1 MLCFYYL
8 GLFFVT
14 GFDPFLEQVLDQY
27 CLCLGEQ
34 IFIGWI
40 DFLKKTIKKKN
51 ENRLLM
57 FQTNQKLIK
66 PSWSNRTTIGRK
78 TDPNRY
84 ALVLIITKPIPISLV
99 TNLKK
104 NRANQT
110 AHTPSLYKRIH
121 GGSSVTSFWNSL
133 FLV

>member
-1 MLCFYYL
+1 MLL
-8 GLFFVT
+8 LFRPLFCNWIRPIFGT
-14 GFDPFLEQVLDQY
+14 GFGSILFV
-27 CLCLGEQ
+27 
-34 IFIGWI
+34 FGWT
-40 DFLKKTIKKKN
+40 DFYRLNRFLKKNNKKKN

-104 NRANQT
+104 NRADRT
-110 AHTPSLYKRIH
+110 AHTISLYKRIH
-121 GGSSVTSFWNSL
+121 RGSSVTSFWNSL